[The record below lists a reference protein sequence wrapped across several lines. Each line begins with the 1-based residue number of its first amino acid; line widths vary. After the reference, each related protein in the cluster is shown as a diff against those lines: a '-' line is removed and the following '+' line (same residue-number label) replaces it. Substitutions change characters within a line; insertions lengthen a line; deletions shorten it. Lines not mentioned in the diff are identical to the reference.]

1 MKLVVF
7 DLDDTLAP
15 VGGEIQ
21 NDVVSRLNL
30 LSEQGVKFAICSG
43 KPTYYIVGLARQCQ
57 FKDAVFIGEN
67 GASIQFGISLPP
79 IEYYE
84 LPCDTS
90 VINIFSEL
98 KDKIGEKF
106 KGSRDIWFQ
115 PNTVIFTVFF
125 NNENDKKAIAEVL
138 MEYSQILK
146 DNHVRIYDNS
156 DSFDL
161 VPDGLDKGKAVKFL
175 ASKLGIEKS
184 DIIAVGNGDNDTG
197 MYNNAGMSIGIV
209 QVYEGENHHVA
220 KNIQE
225 ALDIIETAMKESCNK

>member
-15 VGGEIQ
+15 VSGKIQ

-30 LSEQGVKFAICSG
+30 LSERGAKIAICSG
-43 KPTYYIVGLARQCQ
+43 KPTYYIVGMARQLQ

-79 IEYYE
+79 AEYYE

-90 VINIFSEL
+90 VLGIFSEIRE
-98 KDKIGEKF
+98 KILEKF
-106 KGSRDIWFQ
+106 KGSGDIFFQ
-115 PNTVIFTVFF
+115 PNKFVLTVYFK
-125 NNENDKKAIAEVL
+125 NELNKKAIADVL
-138 MEYSQILK
+138 MEYSQALK
-146 DNHVRIYDNS
+146 DNCARIYDYS
-156 DSFDL
+156 DSFDI
-161 VPDGLDKGKAVKFL
+161 VPDGLDKGKALKFL

-184 DIIAVGNGDNDTG
+184 DIIAVGNGDNDTV
-197 MYNNAGMSIGIV
+197 MYDNAGMSIGIC
-209 QVYEGENHHVA
+209 QTYEGANHRVA

-225 ALDIIETAMKESCNK
+225 ALDIIEATINLGTND